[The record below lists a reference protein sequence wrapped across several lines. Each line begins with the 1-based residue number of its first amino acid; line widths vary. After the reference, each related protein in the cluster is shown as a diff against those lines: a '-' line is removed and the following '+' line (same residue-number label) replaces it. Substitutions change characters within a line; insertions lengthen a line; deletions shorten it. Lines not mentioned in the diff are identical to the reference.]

1 MYLSARN
8 LTNLKEIDWLS
19 IEDLRSLK
27 GAVGSKVLANVI
39 LIFLKSKKRSCF
51 ISNYCK
57 KPLRAYRNQPTILS
71 R

>member
-39 LIFLKSKKRSCF
+39 LIFF
-51 ISNYCK
+51 
-57 KPLRAYRNQPTILS
+57 
-71 R
+71 